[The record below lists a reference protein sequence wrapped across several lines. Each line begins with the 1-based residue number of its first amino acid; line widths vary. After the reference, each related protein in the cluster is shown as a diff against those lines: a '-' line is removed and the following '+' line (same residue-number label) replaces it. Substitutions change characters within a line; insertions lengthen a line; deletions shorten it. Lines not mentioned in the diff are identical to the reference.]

1 MALAWYWV
9 ALILFG
15 SALGLMMLGI
25 PVAVGFF
32 ITNVLAAVLFMGGG
46 IGIQQIINNGF
57 GAMTNFA
64 LVPIPMFLFMGELF
78 YHTGLA
84 ARCFNAADK
93 LLGNIR
99 GRLAYVTLIG
109 GTAYAGP
116 AGSSMGACAPLGRL
130 MAPEMIRRGYSKYLS
145 IGPIMGVGGLA
156 VIIPP
161 SALTVLLATLGQT
174 DVGALLIA
182 GVIPGFVLAT
192 MYGVLI
198 WAWVTIDPKAAPPYE
213 VQSISTREKLRIFF
227 IDVIPMVAIIVFS
240 VLIMLV
246 GWCTPTEAAAL
257 GAVSVIALAACYGE
271 MTWKAFKKSL
281 DGALRVTVM
290 AFLVIFGSATFAQVL
305 AFTGGSSGLI
315 NWAIGFDVTPLEML
329 CIMIGVIIFLGSF
342 MDPLSKMLL
351 TAPIFF
357 PLAKSLGFDLTWFGL
372 IMLLAL
378 EVGYTTPPFGL
389 LLFVMKG
396 VAPPGTTMKDIY
408 LAGMPFIACVSALIA
423 SVIVS
428 PPLATWLPA
437 VSH

>member
-1 MALAWYWV
+1 MAWYW
-9 ALILFG
+9 AATLLFG
-15 SALGLMMLGI
+15 TALGLMMFGV
-25 PVAVGFF
+25 PVALGFLA
-32 ITNVLAAVLFMGGG
+32 TNLLAAMIFMGGG
-46 IGIQQIINNGF
+46 VGIQQVINNGF
-57 GAMTNFA
+57 GALTSFP
-64 LVPIPMFLFMGELF
+64 LVPIPMFLLMGELF

-84 ARCFNAADK
+84 GRCFNSADK

-116 AGSSMGACAPLGRL
+116 AGSSMGACALLGRL
-130 MAPEMIRRGYSKYLS
+130 MAPEMMRRGYSKYLS

-198 WAWVTIDPKAAPPYE
+198 WGWTVVDPSAAPPYE
-213 VQSISTREKLRIFF
+213 VQSIPRREKLRIFLV
-227 IDVIPMVAIIVFS
+227 DVIPMVAIIVFS

-257 GAVSVIALAACYGE
+257 GAVSVIVLAACYGE
-271 MTWKAFKKSL
+271 MTWQAFRKSL

-290 AFLVIFGSATFAQVL
+290 AFLVIFGSATFGQVL
-305 AFTGGSSGLI
+305 AFSGASSGLL
-315 NWAIGFDVTPLEML
+315 NWAISFQVTPVEML
-329 CIMIGVIIFLGSF
+329 YIMIGVIIFLGSF

-372 IMLLAL
+372 IMLLSL
-378 EVGYTTPPFGL
+378 EMGYTMPPFGL

-396 VAPPGTTMKDIY
+396 VSPPGTRMRDIY
-408 LAGMPFIACVSALIA
+408 LAGMPFIACVVLLILL
-423 SVIVS
+423 VIYI

>member
-1 MALAWYWV
+1 MAWYWV
-9 ALILFG
+9 ATLLFG
-15 SALGLMMLGI
+15 TALGLMTLGV
-25 PVAVGFF
+25 PVAIGFF
-32 ITNVLAAVLFMGGG
+32 VTNVLAAAFFMGGA
-46 IGIQQIINNGF
+46 IGIQQVINNGF
-57 GAMTNFA
+57 GAMTNFQ
-64 LVPIPMFLFMGELF
+64 LVPIPMFLLMGELF

-84 ARCFNAADK
+84 TRCFNAADK

-116 AGSSMGACAPLGRL
+116 AGSSMGACALLGRL
-130 MAPEMIRRGYSKYLS
+130 MAPEMMRRGYSKYLS

-182 GVIPGFVLAT
+182 GVVPGLILAL

-198 WAWVTIDPKAAPPYE
+198 WGWTTIDPSAAPVDTAPNA
-213 VQSISTREKLRIFF
+213 SRREKLRLIFV
-227 IDVIPMVAIIVFS
+227 DVIPMVGIVVFS
-240 VLIMLV
+240 VVIMLV

-257 GAVSVIALAACYGE
+257 GAVSIIVLAACYGE
-271 MTWKAFKKSL
+271 MTWTAFVRSL

-315 NWAIGFDVTPLEML
+315 SWATSFQVTPLQML
-329 CIMIGVIIFLGSF
+329 FVMIGVIIFLGSF

-357 PLAKSLGFDLTWFGL
+357 PLAKTLGFDLTWFGL

-378 EVGYTTPPFGL
+378 EMGYTMPPFGL

-396 VAPPGTTMKDIY
+396 VSPPGTRMRDIY
-408 LAGMPFIACVSALIA
+408 LAGLPFITCVVLLILL
-423 SVIVS
+423 VIYI
-428 PPLATWLPA
+428 PPLATWLPQA
-437 VSH
+437 SR

>member
-1 MALAWYWV
+1 MAWYWAA
-9 ALILFG
+9 ALLFG
-15 SALGLMMLGI
+15 SALGMMMLGI
-25 PVAVGFF
+25 PVAIGFF
-32 ITNVLAAVLFMGGG
+32 ITNVVAAIVFMGGG
-46 IGIQQIINNGF
+46 PGIAQVINNGF

-84 ARCFNAADK
+84 TRCFNAADK
-93 LLGNIR
+93 LMGNIR

-116 AGSSMGACAPLGRL
+116 AGSSMGACALLGRL

-145 IGPIMGVGGLA
+145 LGPIMGVGGLA

-182 GVIPGFVLAT
+182 GIVPGFVLAT

-198 WAWVTIDPKAAPPYE
+198 WAWVKIDPDAAPPYVPE
-213 VQSISTREKLRIFF
+213 AVSRREKIRLIFV
-227 IDVIPMVAIIVFS
+227 DVIPMVAIIVFS
-240 VLIMLV
+240 VVIMLV

-257 GAVSVIALAACYGE
+257 GALSVIVLAMCYGD
-271 MTWKAFKKSL
+271 MTRKAFVKSL
-281 DGALRVTVM
+281 DGSLRVTVM

-305 AFTGGSSGLI
+305 AFTGASSGLVK
-315 NWAIGFDVTPLEML
+315 WATSFQVTPLQMVF
-329 CIMIGVIIFLGSF
+329 IMIGVIIFLGSF

-408 LAGMPFIACVSALIA
+408 LAGMPFIACVMVLI
-423 SVIVS
+423 VMVMFY
-428 PPLATWLPA
+428 PPLATWLPT
-437 VSH
+437 VSR

>member
-1 MALAWYWV
+1 MAWYWV
-9 ALILFG
+9 ATLLFG
-15 SALGLMMLGI
+15 TALGLMMVGV
-25 PVAVGFF
+25 PVAIGFLA
-32 ITNVLAAVLFMGGG
+32 TNLLAAMLFMGGG
-46 IGIQQIINNGF
+46 PGIQQVINNGF
-57 GAMTNFA
+57 GALTNFP
-64 LVPIPMFLFMGELF
+64 LVPIPMFLLMGELF

-84 ARCFNAADK
+84 GRCFNAADK
-93 LLGNIR
+93 LLGNVR

-116 AGSSMGACAPLGRL
+116 AGSSMGACALLGRL

-161 SALTVLLATLGQT
+161 SALTVLLATLGTT

-182 GVIPGFVLAT
+182 GIIPGFILAL
-192 MYGVLI
+192 MYGLLI
-198 WAWVTIDPKAAPPYE
+198 WGWTVVDPKAAPAYDVAGIPM
-213 VQSISTREKLRIFF
+213 REKLRIFF

-257 GAVSVIALAACYGE
+257 GAVSVMVLAACYGE
-271 MTWKAFKKSL
+271 MTWKAFTKSL

-290 AFLVIFGSATFAQVL
+290 AFLVIFGSATFGQVL

-315 NWAIGFDVTPLEML
+315 NWATGFEVTPLQML
-329 CIMIGVIIFLGSF
+329 YIMIGVIIFLGSF

-357 PLAKSLGFDLTWFGL
+357 PLAKTLGFDLTWFGL

-378 EVGYTTPPFGL
+378 EMGYTMPPFGL

-396 VAPPGTTMKDIY
+396 VSPPGTRMKDIY
-408 LAGMPFIACVSALIA
+408 LAGTPFIACIVLLILM
-423 SVIVS
+423 VIYV
-428 PPLATWLPA
+428 PPLATWLPK
-437 VSH
+437 VMH

>member
-1 MALAWYWV
+1 MAWYWAA
-9 ALILFG
+9 ALLFG

-25 PVAVGFF
+25 PVAIGFF
-32 ITNVLAAVLFMGGG
+32 ITNVVAAMVFMGGAPG
-46 IGIQQIINNGF
+46 ITQVINNGF

-84 ARCFNAADK
+84 TRCFNAADK
-93 LLGNIR
+93 LMGNIR

-116 AGSSMGACAPLGRL
+116 AGSSMGACALLGRL
-130 MAPEMIRRGYSKYLS
+130 MVPEMMKRGYNKYLS

-161 SALTVLLATLGQT
+161 SALTVLLATLGRT
-174 DVGALLIA
+174 DVADLLIA
-182 GVIPGFVLAT
+182 GVVPGFLLAS

-198 WAWVTIDPKAAPPYE
+198 WAWTVILPEAAPAYAPE
-213 VQSISTREKLRIFF
+213 PVSRREKIRLFF
-227 IDVIPMVAIIVFS
+227 VDVIPMVAIIVFS
-240 VLIMLV
+240 VIIMIV

-257 GAVSVIALAACYGE
+257 GALSVIVLAACYGE
-271 MTWKAFKKSL
+271 MTWKAFVKSL
-281 DGALRVTVM
+281 DGSLRVTVM

-305 AFTGGSSGLI
+305 AFTGASSGLVK
-315 NWAIGFDVTPLEML
+315 WATSFQVTPLQMVF
-329 CIMIGVIIFLGSF
+329 IMIGVIIFLGSF

-408 LAGMPFIACVSALIA
+408 LAGMPFIACVMVLIVA
-423 SVIVS
+423 IMFY
-428 PPLATWLPA
+428 PPLATWLPQ
-437 VSH
+437 SMH